1 MEEDLKCAPRL
12 PGCGTQHPH
21 RALGGTRVLLAAA
34 PTTPPCFRRWRR
46 SSSLHFGHQE
56 RKEYFLFAVPKRLRA
71 FRNCFFMGEIA
82 VESLSGA
89 HSFATLFLRPK
100 RVRKGFFRAFQ
111 GDSMHFRGHSR
122 RIALLLPPFVVYYK
136 HRAVLCSICHSR
148 NSYRAE
154 NRPVTANR
162 AVFCFLR
169 VRVVH
174 GSFQRICGAIRAQ
187 NRPKRAKRGTLG
199 TTKSA
204 RLGRALEKERILCK
218 NGSSVWFWR

>member
-1 MEEDLKCAPRL
+1 M
-12 PGCGTQHPH
+12 
-21 RALGGTRVLLAAA
+21 
-34 PTTPPCFRRWRR
+34 
-46 SSSLHFGHQE
+46 
-56 RKEYFLFAVPKRLRA
+56 
-71 FRNCFFMGEIA
+71 
-82 VESLSGA
+82 ESLSGA

-100 RVRKGFFRAFQ
+100 RVRKGFFGAFQ

-122 RIALLLPPFVVYYK
+122 RIALLLPPFVVYYR

-174 GSFQRICGAIRAQ
+174 RVVSAHLRGDSC
-187 NRPKRAKRGTLG
+187 PKPSKAGKTWYTGYN
-199 TTKSA
+199 KSA
-204 RLGRALEKERILCK
+204 RLGGRLRRRESYAKTAHQHGSGAEHGTDRNAAARPCPERPARHRQGSPLRCVGGDSPQRRRFRRKQALQLPFSSTTPPVKMDCRSVRRCS
-218 NGSSVWFWR
+218 GSPKL

>member
-1 MEEDLKCAPRL
+1 MPAAIGLRHPASASCLGRHARL
-12 PGCGTQHPH
+12 AGRCPNNSSLFPP
-21 RALGGTRVLLAAA
+21 LAAVVVVA
-34 PTTPPCFRRWRR
+34 LWA
-46 SSSLHFGHQE
+46 SIAE
-56 RKEYFLFAVPKRLRA
+56 RIFCIAVPKRLRA

-100 RVRKGFFRAFQ
+100 RVRKGFFGAFQ

-122 RIALLLPPFVVYYK
+122 RIALLLPPFVVYYR

-174 GSFQRICGAIRAQ
+174 RVVSAHLRGDSC
-187 NRPKRAKRGTLG
+187 PKPSKAGKTWYTGYN
-199 TTKSA
+199 KSA
-204 RLGRALEKERILCK
+204 RLGGRFLHKIL
-218 NGSSVWFWR
+218 SF

>member
-1 MEEDLKCAPRL
+1 MPAAC
-12 PGCGTQHPH
+12 
-21 RALGGTRVLLAAA
+21 ALGIKSGKNI
-34 PTTPPCFRRWRR
+34 FI
-46 SSSLHFGHQE
+46 
-56 RKEYFLFAVPKRLRA
+56 AVPKRLRA

-100 RVRKGFFRAFQ
+100 RVRKGFFGAFQ

-122 RIALLLPPFVVYYK
+122 RIALLLPPFVVYYR

-174 GSFQRICGAIRAQ
+174 GLFQRICGAIRAQ

-199 TTKSA
+199 TTKA
-204 RLGRALEKERILCK
+204 PGLE
-218 NGSSVWFWR
+218 GA

>member
-1 MEEDLKCAPRL
+1 MPAAIGLRHPASASCLGRHLRL
-12 PGCGTQHPH
+12 AGRCPNNSSLFPP
-21 RALGGTRVLLAAA
+21 LAAVVVVALWASIAERVFFICSSETPAGVSELLFYGRDCGGKPLRRTFVCNPFFA
-34 PTTPPCFRRWRR
+34 PQKGAQG
-46 SSSLHFGHQE
+46 LFG
-56 RKEYFLFAVPKRLRA
+56 V
-71 FRNCFFMGEIA
+71 
-82 VESLSGA
+82 
-89 HSFATLFLRPK
+89 
-100 RVRKGFFRAFQ
+100 FQ

-174 GSFQRICGAIRAQ
+174 RVVSAHLRGDSCPKPSKAAKTWYTGY
-187 NRPKRAKRGTLG
+187 NKKRPAW
-199 TTKSA
+199 
-204 RLGRALEKERILCK
+204 RALEKERILCK
-218 NGSSVWFWR
+218 NGSSAWFWR

>member
-1 MEEDLKCAPRL
+1 MPAAIGLRHPASASCLGRHARL
-12 PGCGTQHPH
+12 AGRCPNNSSLFPP
-21 RALGGTRVLLAAA
+21 LAAVVVVA
-34 PTTPPCFRRWRR
+34 LWASRV
-46 SSSLHFGHQE
+46 E
-56 RKEYFLFAVPKRLRA
+56 RIFCIAVPKRLRA
-71 FRNCFFMGEIA
+71 FRNCFFTGEIA

-100 RVRKGFFRAFQ
+100 RVRKGFFGVFQ

-122 RIALLLPPFVVYYK
+122 RIAPFLPPFVVYYR

-169 VRVVH
+169 VRVVY

-199 TTKSA
+199 TTKA
-204 RLGRALEKERILCK
+204 PGLE
-218 NGSSVWFWR
+218 GA

>member
-1 MEEDLKCAPRL
+1 M
-12 PGCGTQHPH
+12 
-21 RALGGTRVLLAAA
+21 LAAA

-46 SSSLHFGHQE
+46 SSSLHFGHKE

-71 FRNCFFMGEIA
+71 FRNCFFTGEIA

-100 RVRKGFFRAFQ
+100 RVRKGFFGVFQ

-122 RIALLLPPFVVYYK
+122 RIALLLPPFVVYYR

-162 AVFCFLR
+162 AVFCFCGC
-169 VRVVH
+169 VWCT

-199 TTKSA
+199 TTKDA
-204 RLGRALEKERILCK
+204 RLGRATEKERILCK
-218 NGSSVWFWR
+218 NGSSAWFWR

>member
-1 MEEDLKCAPRL
+1 MPAAIGLRHPASASCLGRHLRL
-12 PGCGTQHPH
+12 AGRCPNNSSLFPP
-21 RALGGTRVLLAAA
+21 LAAVVVVA
-34 PTTPPCFRRWRR
+34 LWASRV
-46 SSSLHFGHQE
+46 E
-56 RKEYFLFAVPKRLRA
+56 RIFCIAVPKRLRA
-71 FRNCFFMGEIA
+71 FRNCFFTGEIA

-100 RVRKGFFRAFQ
+100 RVRKGFFGVFQ

-122 RIALLLPPFVVYYK
+122 RIAPFLPPFVVYYR

-169 VRVVH
+169 VRPARRVVSAH
-174 GSFQRICGAIRAQ
+174 LRGDSCPKPSKAGKTWYTGYNKKRPAWKGA
-187 NRPKRAKRGTLG
+187 
-199 TTKSA
+199 
-204 RLGRALEKERILCK
+204 
-218 NGSSVWFWR
+218 

>member
-1 MEEDLKCAPRL
+1 MEYASLT
-12 PGCGTQHPH
+12 GCGTQHPH

-46 SSSLHFGHQE
+46 SSSLHFGHKE
-56 RKEYFLFAVPKRLRA
+56 RKEYFVLQ
-71 FRNCFFMGEIA
+71 FRNACGRFGTAFFMGEIA

-169 VRVVH
+169 VRPARRVVSAH
-174 GSFQRICGAIRAQ
+174 LRGDSCPKPSKEGKTWYTGYNKKRPAWKGA
-187 NRPKRAKRGTLG
+187 
-199 TTKSA
+199 
-204 RLGRALEKERILCK
+204 
-218 NGSSVWFWR
+218 

>member
-1 MEEDLKCAPRL
+1 MPAAIGLRHPASASCLGRHARL
-12 PGCGTQHPH
+12 AGRCPNNSSLFPP
-21 RALGGTRVLLAAA
+21 LAAVVIVA
-34 PTTPPCFRRWRR
+34 LWASRV
-46 SSSLHFGHQE
+46 E
-56 RKEYFLFAVPKRLRA
+56 RIFCIAVPKRLRA

-122 RIALLLPPFVVYYK
+122 RIAPLLPPFVVYYR
-136 HRAVLCSICHSR
+136 HRAILCSICHSH

-154 NRPVTANR
+154 NRPATASR

-169 VRVVH
+169 VRPARRVVSAH
-174 GSFQRICGAIRAQ
+174 LRGDSCPKPSKEGKTWYTGYNKKRPAWKGA
-187 NRPKRAKRGTLG
+187 
-199 TTKSA
+199 
-204 RLGRALEKERILCK
+204 
-218 NGSSVWFWR
+218 

>member
-1 MEEDLKCAPRL
+1 MPAAIGLRHPASASCLGRHARL
-12 PGCGTQHPH
+12 AGRCPNNSSLFPP
-21 RALGGTRVLLAAA
+21 LAAVVVVA
-34 PTTPPCFRRWRR
+34 LWASRV
-46 SSSLHFGHQE
+46 E
-56 RKEYFLFAVPKRLRA
+56 RIFCIAVPKRLRA

-122 RIALLLPPFVVYYK
+122 RIALLLPPFVVYYR

-174 GSFQRICGAIRAQ
+174 RVVSAHLRGDSC
-187 NRPKRAKRGTLG
+187 PKPSKAGKTWYTEYRHSIAG
-199 TTKSA
+199 
-204 RLGRALEKERILCK
+204 
-218 NGSSVWFWR
+218 

>member
-1 MEEDLKCAPRL
+1 M
-12 PGCGTQHPH
+12 
-21 RALGGTRVLLAAA
+21 LAAA

-56 RKEYFLFAVPKRLRA
+56 WKEYFVLQFRNACGRFGTAFLRERLRWKA
-71 FRNCFFMGEIA
+71 
-82 VESLSGA
+82 SQA
-89 HSFATLFLRPK
+89 HIRLQPFFLRPK
-100 RVRKGFFRAFQ
+100 RVRKGFFGVFQ

-122 RIALLLPPFVVYYK
+122 RIAPFLPPFVVYYR

-169 VRVVH
+169 VRVVY

-199 TTKSA
+199 TTKA
-204 RLGRALEKERILCK
+204 PGLE
-218 NGSSVWFWR
+218 GA

>member
-1 MEEDLKCAPRL
+1 MPAAIGLRHPASASCLGRHARL
-12 PGCGTQHPH
+12 AGRCPNNSSLFPP
-21 RALGGTRVLLAAA
+21 LAAVVVVA
-34 PTTPPCFRRWRR
+34 LWASRV
-46 SSSLHFGHQE
+46 E
-56 RKEYFLFAVPKRLRA
+56 RIFCIAVPKRLRA

-122 RIALLLPPFVVYYK
+122 RIAPLLPPFVVYYR
-136 HRAVLCSICHSR
+136 HRAILCSICHSH

-154 NRPVTANR
+154 NRPVTASR

-169 VRVVH
+169 VRPARRVVSAH
-174 GSFQRICGAIRAQ
+174 LRGDSCPKPSKEGKTWYTGYNKKRPAWKGA
-187 NRPKRAKRGTLG
+187 
-199 TTKSA
+199 
-204 RLGRALEKERILCK
+204 
-218 NGSSVWFWR
+218 

>member
-1 MEEDLKCAPRL
+1 M
-12 PGCGTQHPH
+12 
-21 RALGGTRVLLAAA
+21 
-34 PTTPPCFRRWRR
+34 
-46 SSSLHFGHQE
+46 
-56 RKEYFLFAVPKRLRA
+56 
-71 FRNCFFMGEIA
+71 
-82 VESLSGA
+82 ESLSGA

-199 TTKSA
+199 TTKA
-204 RLGRALEKERILCK
+204 PGLE
-218 NGSSVWFWR
+218 GA

>member
-1 MEEDLKCAPRL
+1 MPAAIGLRHPASASCLGRHARL
-12 PGCGTQHPH
+12 VGRCPNNSSLFPP
-21 RALGGTRVLLAAA
+21 LAAVVVVA
-34 PTTPPCFRRWRR
+34 LWASIAERVFFICSSETPAGVSELLFYGRDCGGKPLRRT
-46 SSSLHFGHQE
+46 F
-56 RKEYFLFAVPKRLRA
+56 VCNP
-71 FRNCFFMGEIA
+71 
-82 VESLSGA
+82 
-89 HSFATLFLRPK
+89 FLRPK
-100 RVRKGFFRAFQ
+100 RVRKGFFGAFQ

-122 RIALLLPPFVVYYK
+122 RIALLLPPFVVYYR

-199 TTKSA
+199 TTKA
-204 RLGRALEKERILCK
+204 PGLE
-218 NGSSVWFWR
+218 GA